1 MELDQ
6 IIPMNV
12 TEILI
17 KHSLKRKEEKKNPHK
32 SRNAGCRRESERK
45 IVLGSNW
52 GIRRD
57 EQGLPFA
64 VLLPPADSYDPLPVA
79 CMHTQLLQLCLT
91 FCKSVDCSPPDS
103 FVLGIFQARILDWIA
118 ISFFKGSS
126 DPGIKP
132 RSPALQVV
140 YCIAGR
146 FFTA

>member
-64 VLLPPADSYDPLPVA
+64 VLLPPVR
-79 CMHTQLLQLCLT
+79 H
-91 FCKSVDCSPPDS
+91 F
-103 FVLGIFQARILDWIA
+103 
-118 ISFFKGSS
+118 
-126 DPGIKP
+126 
-132 RSPALQVV
+132 
-140 YCIAGR
+140 
-146 FFTA
+146 